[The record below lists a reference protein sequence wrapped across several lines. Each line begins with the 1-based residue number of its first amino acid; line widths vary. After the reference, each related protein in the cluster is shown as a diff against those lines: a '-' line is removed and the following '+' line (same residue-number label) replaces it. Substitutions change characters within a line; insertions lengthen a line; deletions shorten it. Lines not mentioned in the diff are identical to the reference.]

1 MATYAIGDIQGCFLT
16 LRRLLRQVGY
26 RSDRDRL
33 WLVGDLVNRGP
44 HSLETLRWA
53 YDHRPTVVLGN
64 HDLHLL
70 GRAAGVR
77 RAKPGDTL
85 DELLSAHDSAR
96 LLAWLGK
103 RPFVHHEA
111 RYLMVHAGLLPE
123 WTVGDAKAA
132 AREVERTLR
141 GPAAEGLL
149 AGLAR
154 GSKAHWSRRLPRRAR
169 NSLALAALT
178 RLRYLHAD
186 GSIANGYSGPPFAAP
201 RRLCPWFD
209 YPGRRARDVTVICG
223 HWAALGLRLRSNLLA
238 LDSGCVWG
246 GRLTAVRLR
255 DRRVYQ
261 ERYAD
266 G

>member
-16 LRRLLRQVGY
+16 LRRLLRQLAFRPG
-26 RSDRDRL
+26 RDRL

-44 HSLETLRWA
+44 RSLETLRWA

-77 RAKPGDTL
+77 RAKSGDTL
-85 DELLSAHDSAR
+85 EEVLSAPDGTR
-96 LLAWLGK
+96 LLGWLRR
-103 RPFVHHEA
+103 RPFAHHED
-111 RYLMVHAGLLPE
+111 RYLMIHAGLLPE
-123 WTVGDAKAA
+123 WTVSDIKAA
-132 AREVERTLR
+132 AREVERALR
-141 GPAAEGLL
+141 GPKADGLL
-149 AGLAR
+149 ALPRKFKTGWR
-154 GSKAHWSRRLPRRAR
+154 GRLSRRERRE
-169 NSLALAALT
+169 LALAALT
-178 RLRYLHAD
+178 RLRFLHSD
-186 GSIANGYSGPPFAAP
+186 GSIADGYSGPPLSAP
-201 RRLCPWFD
+201 RDLLPWFLF
-209 YPGRRARDVTVICG
+209 PGRLTRDATVICG

-246 GRLTAVRLR
+246 GRLTAVRLS

-261 ERYAD
+261 EPYAD